1 MDLSTQQQ
9 LLVALVGL
17 GAGLAGG
24 LAGVG
29 GSIIMIPCMALV
41 IGFST
46 PDKPEQHLFQAAAM
60 CVNVVVALMAARTH
74 LRKKTIR
81 LDLFRVML
89 PAMAVAMIAGVLLS
103 NVLSGAMLTKVLA
116 GVLAWDALVNIWR
129 LIRKVPETPREQQR
143 TGPVV
148 IGSIGAFAGLAG
160 GLAGLGGGALMT
172 PLLNMLSKIPLRE
185 AISTSA
191 GVMGFTSLIGAGLKV
206 STLSGEGFRAAD
218 AFLLAVLMTPGALLG
233 SWLGSKL
240 MHTLPNQY
248 LRLVISAVML
258 TLAAKLAGL
267 F

>member
-9 LLVALVGL
+9 ILIGVVGL

-41 IGFST
+41 IGFSSA
-46 PDKPEQHLFQAAAM
+46 DKPEQHLFQAAAM
-60 CVNVVVALMAARTH
+60 CVNVVVAMMAARTH

-103 NVLSGAMLTKVLA
+103 NVLSGAMLTKALSA
-116 GVLAWDALVNIWR
+116 VLAWDAVMNIYR
-129 LIRKVPETPREQQR
+129 LIRKVPEVPREQQR

-148 IGSIGAFAGLAG
+148 VGGIGVFAGFAG

-172 PLLNMLSKIPLRE
+172 PLLNMLAKVPLRE

-191 GVMGFTSLIGAGLKV
+191 GVMGFTSFIGAGLKV
-206 STLSGEGFRAAD
+206 STLSGEGLRAVD
-218 AFLLAVLMTPGALLG
+218 ALQLALIMTPGALIG
-233 SWLGSKL
+233 SWAGSKL
-240 MHTLPNQY
+240 MHGLPNQY
-248 LRLVISAVML
+248 LRVIISAVML
-258 TLAAKLAGL
+258 AIAAKLAG
-267 F
+267 FF